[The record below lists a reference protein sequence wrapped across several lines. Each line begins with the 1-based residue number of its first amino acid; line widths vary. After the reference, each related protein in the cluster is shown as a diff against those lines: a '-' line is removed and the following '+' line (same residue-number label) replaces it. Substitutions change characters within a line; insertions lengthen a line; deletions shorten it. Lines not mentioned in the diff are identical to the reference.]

1 MVSASN
7 TPNMD
12 VEENLDPITGSL
24 ATFVSPQ
31 KNSSDTFQ
39 ENLRLIVQNLAGKR
53 NAWMNTRGLLLMK

>member
-1 MVSASN
+1 
-7 TPNMD
+7 MD
-12 VEENLDPITGSL
+12 NEENLDPITGSL

-53 NAWMNTRGLLLMK
+53 NAENTRGLLLMK